1 MKRTQKSSGV
11 CVVVPMFNEEAIAQ
25 ASIRAIITAMKQISF
40 RIHLVV
46 INDGSSDQTK
56 MILEKEAQHFPSLLT
71 VVSHPK
77 NRGYGSALRTGV
89 KTAAALGYEWVLFMD
104 SDLTNDPKDIHR
116 FIDCINPEIDCVKAS
131 RYTKGGGM
139 VGVPMYRQLC
149 SRIGNTIASL
159 CFRMGIRD
167 CTNGFRMV
175 RTDAL
180 SKIVL
185 HEQKF
190 AIIVE
195 ELYELKKRHARCV
208 SIPVVL
214 TNRKTATSHFQY
226 SLSTFVSYAKYVIK
240 AATLN

>member
-1 MKRTQKSSGV
+1 MKRIQKSSGV
-11 CVVVPMFNEEAIAQ
+11 CIVVPMFNEEAIAA
-25 ASIRAIITAMKQISF
+25 ASVTAIIKVMKQVSL
-40 RIHLVV
+40 RIHLIVV
-46 INDGSSDQTK
+46 NDGSTDATRS
-56 MILEKEAQHFPSLLT
+56 ILEKEEQRFSPWLT
-71 VVSHPK
+71 VVSHSK
-77 NRGYGSALRTGV
+77 NRGYGSALRTGI
-89 KTAAALGYEWVLFMD
+89 KTAAIYGYEWVLFMD
-104 SDLTNDPKDIHR
+104 SDLTNDPRDIPR
-116 FIDCINPEIDCVKAS
+116 FIDCIGPEIDCVKAS

-139 VGVPMYRQLC
+139 VGVPIYRQLC
-149 SRIGNTIASL
+149 SRLGNRIASV
-159 CFRMGIRD
+159 CFRLGIKD

-175 RTDAL
+175 RTEAL
-180 SKIVL
+180 TKIAL

-208 SIPVVL
+208 SLPVVL